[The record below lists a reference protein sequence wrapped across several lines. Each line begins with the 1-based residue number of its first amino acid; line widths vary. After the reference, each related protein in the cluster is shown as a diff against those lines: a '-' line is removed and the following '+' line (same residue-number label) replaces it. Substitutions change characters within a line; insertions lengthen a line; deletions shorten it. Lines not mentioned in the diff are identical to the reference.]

1 MEALWGTIVNVLAII
16 AGSLAGV
23 ILPRIPGSMRVVIM
37 QGIGLAT
44 VVLGLSMGLK
54 SDNFLFVIISLVIG
68 GVIGE
73 ILKLDLML
81 EAAGQR
87 LERAVKKITPNNK
100 QKKNNIAEGFV
111 TATLV
116 FCVGVMAIL
125 GSIESGL
132 KGDHT
137 ILYTK
142 SMLDGISSI
151 VFASTLGIGVIF
163 SAVPLLLYQG
173 SIALGAKFITSFM
186 SASELNAVITGIGA
200 VGGILIVGIGI
211 NLLRIKKINVVN
223 LLPSVFVIAGLALL
237 NERFGFL

>member
-1 MEALWGTIVNVLAII
+1 MEALWGTIVNVLAVA
-16 AGSLAGV
+16 AGSLAGI
-23 ILPRIPGSMRVVIM
+23 ILPRMSGGMRAVIM
-37 QGIGLAT
+37 QGLGLAI
-44 VVLGLSMGLK
+44 VFLGFSMGLK
-54 SDNFLFVIISLVIG
+54 SEKFLLVIMSLVIG

-73 ILKLDLML
+73 LLKIDLML
-81 EAAGQR
+81 DALGAR
-87 LERAVKKITPNNK
+87 LESIVKKISPNK

-116 FCVGVMAIL
+116 FCVGAMAIL
-125 GSIESGL
+125 GAIESGL

-173 SIALGAKFITSFM
+173 GIALGAQFITSFM
-186 SASELNAVITGIGA
+186 SASELNAVITEVSA
-200 VGGILIVGIGI
+200 VGGVLIAGIGI
-211 NLLRIKKINVVN
+211 NVLRLKKINVVN
-223 LLPSVFVIAGLALL
+223 LLPSVFIIAGLALL
-237 NERFGFL
+237 NARFGFL